1 MSVTTRIRAL
11 LVQLSVGALLLD
23 VSAAVAAETVPSNPA
38 ENLPSHTRRLTW
50 FGERADW
57 SHDGTRILFLEKTF
71 GDVFEVEV
79 ATGRILPLTNTFPHH
94 GFTRALYLSN
104 GDILLSG
111 PEKLD
116 PKNPGDARTQCFL
129 SVLPRGGGRPPV
141 PLGTKCSEG
150 PTPSRRRLHIAWTQN
165 SAQYPDE
172 LPRGA
177 SRIVEADLI
186 YENGSPRLANQRVAL
201 ESRDLPF
208 TCNLE
213 CQNFV
218 PPEERTLT
226 FSAYNYQGGE
236 AFLLD
241 LASGKATNLTNNAEL
256 YEEPEGTF
264 PDGKFTLVETDRQRP
279 GGWRNIDLWKLALD
293 GSGAMQRLTFFN
305 DVDGYKASNGVV
317 SDDGR
322 WLAFQLAR
330 SVDEAGVGYGI
341 FVMDL
346 TTAAASG
353 R

>member
-1 MSVTTRIRAL
+1 MKITPAPRLAFVAMLATTL
-11 LVQLSVGALLLD
+11 EL
-23 VSAAVAAETVPSNPA
+23 SAATTPPVDPTED
-38 ENLPSHTRRLTW
+38 LPGHTKRLTW

-79 ATGRILPLTNTFPHH
+79 ANGRIHPLTNTFPHH

-111 PEKLD
+111 PEKYD
-116 PKNPGDARTQCFL
+116 PANPGDARTQCFL
-129 SVLPRGGGRPPV
+129 WVLDRGGSKPPV
-141 PLGTKCSEG
+141 SLGTKCSEG
-150 PTPSRRRLHIAWTQN
+150 PAVSRRRMHFAWTQN

-177 SRIVEADLI
+177 SRIVEADLVSDAD
-186 YENGSPRLANQRVAL
+186 GTPRLANQRVAL
-201 ESRDLPF
+201 DSRDLSF

-218 PPEERTLT
+218 PPDETKLT

-236 AFLLD
+236 ACLVD
-241 LASGKATNLTNNAEL
+241 LATKKVVNLTNTPAL
-256 YEEPEGTF
+256 YEEPEGVF
-264 PDGKFTLVETDRQRP
+264 PDGQHTLVETDRQRP
-279 GGWRNIDLWKLALD
+279 GGWRNIDMWKLALD
-293 GSGAMQRLTFFN
+293 GSGAMERLTFFN
-305 DVDGYKASNGVV
+305 DTPGYKASNGVV

-346 TTAAASG
+346 AA